1 MADKQQLVYEIN
13 IIANGTDKI
22 EGVKKSLEGAK
33 DFVDKLNNANVNIGV
48 NDNFKSNLH
57 TITQDLREV
66 KRGIELLN
74 KGASINIDGV
84 PQTEQSLRALEKTL
98 EDTLKNIKAN
108 SFNNLVKDMTKLQEA
123 ALKDND
129 AIDKLLKKY
138 EQLTRTFTMAAKNQK
153 LIPESTWYNRRDSL
167 DAVIAKLKEYGIV
180 RDNIYRSEQYS
191 THKTSVEGYIELQ
204 KRRLELENQIEKVID
219 RQTVAMERGQQVKKA
234 DFDLSTRQLKQLIAE
249 YNKLGGTKTFT
260 SPFSAFKTSEE
271 QNKAVMKQNVEA
283 WSTGLK
289 TYSQELSRLMAL
301 QEQMYIL
308 WRHDGTQEARENL
321 NKLAASIAK
330 VRAEQ
335 EAYQQAMNSPKP
347 AINNNQ
353 PVDQTKQWAEGIQS
367 YTRELRRLE
376 EVQQKA
382 FAVWKSD
389 PTAAHKAALDNV
401 KASLESV
408 RKEYEEFQKTI
419 DKAGGNINRASGYFT
434 SFTQKLRSHL
444 YWITAGSLLGAAFAV
459 PTETFNSLVQLDE
472 EMHNLA
478 TVMPQLEGQSEEAV
492 KKYQAEQRELINT
505 ASEYGASVKD
515 VMESARLWGRMYKD
529 QATVNTLV
537 SQSAKLAVADNF
549 SMAESTKA
557 VEAAMFQ
564 YGLVAKNSAE
574 ALAYSNK
581 IVDVYT
587 KLSHNAGVSAQDLAA
602 GVERSGSVAKQA
614 GISFEFLNALIAQG
628 TRATA
633 LSGAE
638 IGNMLKTML
647 ASFNSDKAVK
657 ELKKLGIATTETVN
671 GVKKVRSAQAVLM
684 DVAVAAQGTNKDL
697 KDLWIQMSGGKFQWA
712 KAAAMFSNYQEIIKN
727 WGLAVNSMGFTDNQV
742 KNQMDSL
749 SRRINK
755 LKADLTGLVAQGGNS
770 GLTQWLKE
778 CVTELDN
785 LAKFLS
791 TVSAST
797 YHFIGSFTKLLM
809 IMYLVNK
816 AMRLLRTS
824 LNMITASGA
833 AATITSMST
842 AFASAT
848 TTAEGL
854 KAAIIALKNSINL
867 LKAAATFGASLAID
881 LGLEALTGYIDD
893 TTNAVEKQTEAVSN
907 DVAVKRQQIEMY
919 NQQEDFLDALFVAHQ
934 KLTAEI
940 ESSTVSD
947 EKKKKLLED
956 RIETENQMANVVG
969 WSAVQQMQADNW
981 TDDSTKKVRDNYKK
995 ATDDKKRALAE
1006 FISAKQQEAMENYLN
1021 ATKNMENWKQET
1033 HEFCLG
1039 MSDRIKSISDYTNA
1053 IAIAEAIMAKF
1064 DEHRSAALDSRIE
1077 ELQEK
1082 KQKLADLAKDPDY
1095 AWNDLDSQDYND
1107 ISDQLDAA
1115 QAQKEKVSKSLY
1127 NHRYNAEYKEDGEAI
1142 MKNYEAAQKE
1152 ANNLG
1157 VANLTNPGPV
1167 MSPDDFLQK
1176 WGSGEGAGGDEYNHT
1191 PSGKSK
1197 KGHTP
1202 KQKTSSIPWEYGDTT
1217 SQMFSELSKK
1227 FEGSFGTKN
1236 GLDMATL
1243 SAIVTKLTGISDLQ
1257 FDGVSDPFGTG
1268 GRNTWESGRLFY
1280 QKIAPYLAQG
1290 LDVVQSLSHLT
1301 PTVSEDEWR
1310 SYLGNESAFLRKTYN
1325 YSKNDR
1331 KFSDPNEQPG
1341 GLYDLGGYTGGG
1353 DEDYVGNDVDE
1364 GHLWEL
1370 AVIAANQAKV
1380 VKDPLYY
1387 WLIMM
1392 HESGRGKD
1400 GTAVANHNFAGLG
1413 GGSGVDMQT
1422 DANFASTFART
1433 LDGMFNSAPNS
1444 VGELVYGMY
1453 THGYFTGDAEAYQS
1467 DLEGIK
1473 NEGLIGGSN
1482 NQTTS
1487 ASSAPIGDA
1496 VYDEALK
1503 ESAERKGEALGANT
1517 CAAFVSYVTRGIGA
1531 NTGIDDPLVKNW
1543 VDKAQASGAWVDSST
1558 GQTAPKGSLVV
1569 WSREGE
1575 QDGNPWMHIGI
1586 SDGQG
1591 GWISSDTHGLKH
1603 HTGLDSYYSENGY
1616 NYAGYIDMAKLTGG
1630 QTVSGYATP
1639 KKPSFWNGHK
1649 SSLADFTRDQIAETI
1664 YDQDRQQKLY
1674 EARKKNI
1681 EYQMKVQGET
1691 YELLR
1696 ANDANEKAYYEAMEK
1711 NRKGWIDKYDELTDA
1726 ISENLDE
1733 HVEIKQK
1740 LDGKNIFDM
1749 PQDEIKKLTD
1759 LAKGDDPELGKLID
1773 NLFKVRERLSD
1784 ADNKLVELRAT
1795 EKIRNGYMKPEQD
1808 EDYRLKRLDEWYNRT
1823 TANKTDREKYTDTH
1837 EYYQAQIEIY
1847 EERRAR
1853 QTKKLMDIRR
1863 RDQEQLEDYYDQ
1875 IDELEHGKRNDN
1887 GEVIQKGLDQYKGD
1901 SSDEAKDKIA
1911 ELKAKIKDLKE
1922 NTDQLAKHGSE
1933 NFQKVQKEVED
1944 TEAKIREIAEKDNEV
1959 TKNLWDTIE
1968 NDIDDM
1974 FFDIIKQGGSF
1985 KESWKKL
1992 WDDVAKIALQ
2002 QIMRM
2007 TVNKWLFKMRTT
2019 IDDAIDNRNAGKNAA
2034 INAGVG
2040 LASKFT
2046 TSPKRWNQ
2054 VATGNR
2060 YLDMAN
2066 GVTNGNYFPMKS
2078 NGANEK
2084 LATNINKSAQVTSK
2098 LTNVTQKATAL
2109 TNVSN
2114 TLTQTVTA
2122 KDALNTTATTA
2133 QTAATQ
2139 AQTLATE
2146 SLAEVMTMA
2155 GTRSIT
2161 PFANGGSISSRL
2173 LTAAYANGGSIPGY
2187 ANAGLIR
2194 GAGTGKSDS
2203 ILAYLA
2209 NKDKF
2214 VYLSNGEYVM
2224 TEEATNRIG
2233 KDNLDAMNYGKFA
2246 DGGALN
2252 PTPYVPQISPRIA
2265 RRAENIT
2272 PNNPNARMEK
2282 LMQEQTDTIRNM
2294 GNSDGSGNVIVLN
2307 THASSDDVLN
2317 AIQKNPRAFQA
2328 ITQRQKRHGFRS

>member
-22 EGVKKSLEGAK
+22 EGVKKSLESAK
-33 DFVDKLNNANVNIGV
+33 NFVDKLNNSNVNIGV

-57 TITQDLREV
+57 TISEDLREV

-74 KGASINIDGV
+74 KGASIKVNGV
-84 PQTEQSLRALEKTL
+84 PQTEQSLRALEKVL
-98 EDTLKNIKAN
+98 EDTVSQIKAT
-108 SFNNLVKDMTKLQEA
+108 SFNNVAKDMAKLDEA
-123 ALKDND
+123 AAKDSA
-129 AIDKLLKKY
+129 AIDKLIKKY
-138 EQLTRTFTMAAKNQK
+138 EQLTRTLSTAKNGNK
-153 LIPESTWYNRRDSL
+153 LIPESTWYNRRNSL
-167 DAVIAKLKEYGIV
+167 DEVIAKLREYGIV
-180 RDNIYRSEQYS
+180 RDNVYRGDNYASYRNS
-191 THKTSVEGYIELQ
+191 TQAAINDL
-204 KRRLELENQIEKVID
+204 KRRAELETQIERIID
-219 RQTVAMERGQQVKKA
+219 RQTLAMERGQQVKRA
-234 DFDLSTRQLKQLIAE
+234 DFELSMRQFNQLLAE
-249 YNKLGGTKTFT
+249 YQKLGGTKAFT
-260 SPFSAFKTSEE
+260 SPFSSFANSEA
-271 QNKAVMKQNVEA
+271 QNKAIMQKNLEA
-283 WSTGLK
+283 WSTGLR

-301 QEQMYIL
+301 QEQMYII
-308 WRHDGTQEARENL
+308 WRHDGSQEARENL
-321 NKLAASIAK
+321 DKLATTIAK

-335 EAYQQAMNSPKP
+335 EAYQRTVNTTKNP
-347 AINNNQ
+347 APTTQ
-353 PVDQTKQWAEGIQS
+353 PVDPTGKWAEGIQS

-376 EVQQKA
+376 DVQQRVYALWKA
-382 FAVWKSD
+382 D
-389 PTAAHKAALDNV
+389 PTAANKAALDNV
-401 KASLESV
+401 KASLASV
-408 RKEYEEFQKTI
+408 RKEYESFQKSINGTG
-419 DKAGGNINRASGYFT
+419 ANIENTSKKFASFE
-434 SFTQKLRSHL
+434 QKLRSHL

-459 PTETFNSLVQLDE
+459 PTETFNSLVKLDE

-478 TVMPQLEGQSEEAV
+478 TVMPQLEGKSSEAIE
-492 KKYQAEQRELINT
+492 KYQEEQRALINT
-505 ASEYGASVKD
+505 ASAYGESVKD

-529 QATVNTLV
+529 QSTVNTLV

-564 YGLVAKNSAE
+564 YGLIAKNSAE

-633 LSGAE
+633 LSGSE

-657 ELKKLGIATTETVN
+657 ELNKLGIATTEVVN

-755 LKADLTGLVAQGGNS
+755 LKADLTGMVAQGGNS
-770 GLTQWLKE
+770 GLTDWLKE
-778 CVTELDN
+778 CVTELDHF
-785 LAKFLS
+785 AKFLS
-791 TVSAST
+791 SVSAST
-797 YHFIGSFTKLLM
+797 YSAIGSMAKFAGIMYTVNKVMRM
-809 IMYLVNK
+809 IRTSSAAARAGLTAMGVDGVASMSALRVAVESVGAAFKRILPVLIVTTVIEGISYLVN
-816 AMRLLRTS
+816 
-824 LNMITASGA
+824 
-833 AATITSMST
+833 ST
-842 AFASAT
+842 NSET
-848 TTAEGL
+848 E
-854 KAAIIALKNSINL
+854 AIQ
-867 LKAAATFGASLAID
+867 
-881 LGLEALTGYIDD
+881 
-893 TTNAVEKQTEAVSN
+893 KQTDAMIDN
-907 DVAVKRQQIEMY
+907 VAAKRQEIEMY
-919 NQQEDFLDALFVAHQ
+919 SQQEDFLDALFTAHQ

-956 RIETENQMANVVG
+956 RIETENQMAQVVG

-995 ATDDKKRALAE
+995 ATEDKKKALAQ
-1006 FISAKQQEAMENYLN
+1006 FIAAKQEESIVNYEN

-1053 IAIAEAIMAKF
+1053 LAIAWAVMAKF
-1064 DEHRSAALDSRIE
+1064 DEHRASALDSRLSDLE
-1077 ELQEK
+1077 EK
-1082 KQKLADLAKDPDY
+1082 KQKLSELAADPDY
-1095 AWNDLDSQDYND
+1095 KWNEMDSQDYND
-1107 ISDQLDAA
+1107 ISDQIESVKAE
-1115 QAQKEKVSKSLY
+1115 QGKVNKDLY
-1127 NHRYNAEYKEDGEAI
+1127 NHRYNAEFYESGKSI
-1142 MKNYEAAQKE
+1142 MKNYEDAKRAFE
-1152 ANNLG
+1152 NLG
-1157 VANLTNPGPV
+1157 GSTLTNPGNPID
-1167 MSPDDFLQK
+1167 PNDLLQK

-1197 KGHTP
+1197 HNKGRTKKDP
-1202 KQKTSSIPWEYGDTT
+1202 KEDWQYGDTT
-1217 SQMFSELSKK
+1217 SQMFAELSKK
-1227 FEGSFGTKN
+1227 FEAKFDTRN
-1236 GLDMATL
+1236 GLDIATL
-1243 SAIVTKLTGISDLQ
+1243 SAIVTKLTGINTLE

-1280 QKIAPYLAQG
+1280 EKMAPYLAQG
-1290 LDVVQSLSHLT
+1290 LSVPEALGHLT
-1301 PTVSEDEWR
+1301 PGITDQEWR
-1310 SYLGNESAFLRKTYN
+1310 TWLNDKALFLRNHYDYN
-1325 YSKNDR
+1325 KNDQR
-1331 KFSDPNEQPG
+1331 FSDPNEQPG
-1341 GLYDLGGYTGGG
+1341 GLYDLGGAPTSGGG

-1400 GTAVANHNFAGLG
+1400 PTSVANHNFAGLG
-1413 GGSGVDMQT
+1413 GGSGVDMKT

-1433 LDGMFNSAPNS
+1433 LDGMFNSAPNN

-1453 THGYFTGDAEAYQS
+1453 SHHYFTGDAEAYQS

-1482 NQTTS
+1482 NQATAT
-1487 ASSAPIGDA
+1487 SSAPIGDA

-1503 ESAERKGEALGANT
+1503 ESAERKGQALGANT

-1531 NTGIDDPLVKNW
+1531 NTGIDSPLVKNW
-1543 VDKAQASGAWVDSST
+1543 VDSAQSRGAWVDASL

-1575 QDGNPWMHIGI
+1575 PDGNPWMHIGI

-1591 GWISSDTHGLKH
+1591 GWVSSDTHGLKH
-1603 HTGLDSYYSENGY
+1603 HTDLNGYYSGNGY
-1616 NYAGYIDMAKLTGG
+1616 TYAGYIDMSKLTNG
-1630 QTVSGYATP
+1630 QTIGGYATP
-1639 KKPSFWNGHK
+1639 KKPSFWDGRK
-1649 SSLADFTRDQIAETI
+1649 STLADFTRDQIAETI

-1674 EARKKNI
+1674 EAQKKNI
-1681 EYQMKVQGET
+1681 EYQMKIHGNT

-1696 ANDANEKAYYEAMEK
+1696 ANDANEKAYYEAVEK
-1711 NRKGWIDKYDELTDA
+1711 NRKGWIDTYDDLTDS
-1726 ISENLDE
+1726 ITDYVNE
-1733 HVEIKQK
+1733 HVEIKNK

-1749 PQDEIKKLTD
+1749 PQDELRKLADLTGKGDNEFKKLV
-1759 LAKGDDPELGKLID
+1759 E
-1773 NLFKVRERLSD
+1773 NLFKVREQLNN
-1784 ADNKLVELRAT
+1784 ADSKLVELRAA

-1808 EDYRLKRLDEWYNRT
+1808 EDFRLKRLEEWYNRT
-1823 TANKTDREKYTDTH
+1823 TSNKTDGEKYMDTH
-1837 EYYQAQIEIY
+1837 ELYQSQIDIY
-1847 EERRAR
+1847 NERLKR
-1853 QTKKLMDIRR
+1853 QREDLMNIRR
-1863 RDQEQLEDYYDQ
+1863 RDQEQLEEYYEQLDDIQ
-1875 IDELEHGKRNDN
+1875 NGKHNDKGELIEKGFAQLN
-1887 GEVIQKGLDQYKGD
+1887 GDKT
-1901 SSDEAKDKIA
+1901 DEAKDKIA
-1911 ELKAKIKDLKE
+1911 ELKAKSKDLKE
-1922 NTDQLAKHGSE
+1922 NIDQLAKHGSE

-1944 TEAKIREIAEKDNEV
+1944 TESKIREIAEKDNEV

-1974 FFDIIKQGGSF
+1974 FFDIIKQGSSF

-2019 IDDAIDNRNAGKNAA
+2019 IDDAIDNRNTGKNTA

-2040 LASKFT
+2040 LASNISISRY

-2060 YLDMAN
+2060 YLDMYN
-2066 GVTNGNYFPMKS
+2066 GTLNGNYFPMKS
-2078 NGANEK
+2078 GGSTDK
-2084 LATNINKSAQVTSK
+2084 LATNINKSVQATSK
-2098 LTNVTQKATAL
+2098 LSNVTQKATAL

-2114 TLTQTVTA
+2114 TLTQTATA

-2155 GTRSIT
+2155 GTPIT

-2187 ANAGLIR
+2187 ASAGLIR

-2224 TEEATNRIG
+2224 TAEATSRIG

-2272 PNNPNARMEK
+2272 PNNPNARMEQ

-2294 GNSDGSGNVIVLN
+2294 GDSDGSGNVIVLN
-2307 THASSDDVLN
+2307 THASSDDVMN

-2328 ITQRQKRHGFRS
+2328 IMHNQKRHGFR